1 MAVQIKQNQPVN
13 QTLTITPKVGSYKAD
28 ILQIFCCWFSDTK
41 STVYYS
47 KVNKILT
54 HAVRKIRNEMYYL
67 RNFNSLTFFV
77 DFAPK
82 SAQFSTDLPL
92 PICWCT
98 CKNAVDIPPANL
110 DVKSEAFSSRL
121 DVL

>member
-1 MAVQIKQNQPVN
+1 MAVQIKQNQRVN

-28 ILQIFCCWFSDTK
+28 ILQIFCCWFADTK

-54 HAVRKIRNEMYYL
+54 HAVKKIRNEMYYS
-67 RNFNSLTFFV
+67 RNFNSFFV

-82 SAQFSTDLPL
+82 SAQFLVLIYHCRSAD
-92 PICWCT
+92 
-98 CKNAVDIPPANL
+98 VPAKTL
-110 DVKSEAFSSRL
+110 
-121 DVL
+121 